1 MVPNMTI
8 ISKELS
14 KEFEGQFDRL
24 GENMEKY
31 ITFSI
36 PIKKVIEN
44 GKTVT
49 RKIKFTDSFKFMS
62 SSLSN
67 LVDNLTE
74 GLSNINQKIV
84 NRVLKMYQ
92 IKLNK
97 QY

>member
-1 MVPNMTI
+1 MTI

-31 ITFSI
+31 MTFSI

-44 GKTVT
+44 GKTAT

>member
-1 MVPNMTI
+1 MTI

-49 RKIKFTDSFKFMS
+49 CKIKFTDSFKFMS

>member
-31 ITFSI
+31 ITFS
-36 PIKKVIEN
+36 
-44 GKTVT
+44 VT
-49 RKIKFTDSFKFMS
+49 RKKKFTDSFKFMS

>member
-14 KEFEGQFDRL
+14 KE
-24 GENMEKY
+24 KY
-31 ITFSI
+31 MTFSI

-44 GKTVT
+44 GKTVA

>member
-1 MVPNMTI
+1 MTI

-31 ITFSI
+31 MTFSI

-44 GKTVT
+44 GKTVA